1 MNSIGKIIA
10 AVFVLAATGFG
21 LWALLLTSGAFDIS
35 LEELRAKY
43 ETPASQY
50 LDIDGVEVHYMDEGS
65 GPVIVLSNASY
76 HTTRAWDGMGENM
89 TDRFRIIRF
98 DFPGNGLS
106 GTDPKERYSPE
117 YYGEI
122 ITQLTET
129 LGVDRFHL
137 IGTSSGGT
145 VAFRYAAANPEKIDR
160 FVLINSAG
168 MPRTAV
174 TDPNRARGTAFSRW
188 VQSHHQ
194 SRDYWRKA
202 LSQTVTKRPP
212 FDWHVEMNY
221 DMNRRDDRY
230 ATGAIFRRNYITG
243 DPSVVLDKI
252 TAPTAILWGMSN
264 PTVMHLEANVIQ
276 LWMTG
281 APTLIKK
288 YEGLGHYPY
297 IEEPDLLASDISAF
311 LSGEWDDQL
320 RQTQRV
326 KPEDMA
332 ALSASME

>member
-1 MNSIGKIIA
+1 MANLTKAGIGLVIVS
-10 AVFVLAATGFG
+10 AVGVGI
-21 LWALLLTSGAFDIS
+21 WALLLTSGAFDIS

-43 ETPASQY
+43 ETANSQY
-50 LDIDGVEVHYMDEGS
+50 IEFDGVEIHYMDEGD
-65 GPVIVLSNASY
+65 GPPIVLSNASY
-76 HTTRAWDGMGENM
+76 HSTRAWDGMVENM
-89 TDRFRIIRF
+89 TDEFRIIRF

-122 ITQLTET
+122 ITQLTEA

-145 VAFRYAAANPEKIDR
+145 VAFRYAASNPDKIDR
-160 FVLINSAG
+160 FILINSAG

-174 TDPNRARGTAFSRW
+174 TDPNGARGSAFGRW
-188 VQSHHQ
+188 VASHHQ
-194 SRDYWRKA
+194 SRNWWRRS

-212 FDWHVEMNY
+212 FDWHVETNY

-230 ATGAIFRRNYITG
+230 ETGTIFRRNYVTG
-243 DPSVVLDKI
+243 DPSVVLDNIK
-252 TAPTAILWGMSN
+252 APTAIMWGMDN

-276 LWMTG
+276 LWMTA
-281 APTLIKK
+281 APTMIKK
-288 YEGLGHYPY
+288 YEDLGHYPY
-297 IEEPDLLASDISAF
+297 IEEPELLAGDIGAF
-311 LSGEWDDQL
+311 LSGGWDEQL

-332 ALSASME
+332 MLGAASE